1 MDIWFFHIIS
11 QSIKKSHHKFK
22 KLKNMKK
29 NFTKVLCSLLLLAAF
44 NPIKAQVLTYNPN
57 EDIQIEA
64 KSYETRGGNWLHY
77 DDGDFST
84 GIGGPQ
90 SFSWG
95 VMFPSSKLNAGQNIT
110 KVSFFDYIAHDGFVN
125 IYYGGTSKPDVL
137 VHKQAFSTFGSE
149 DFVEVE
155 LTAPLPIFEGDNLW
169 IVLSTDN
176 GDTYPA
182 AMADDCGDKNSR
194 WVSLDGKTWEDLK
207 TYSLN
212 GSWMI
217 RVYIEGEESISEL
230 NSSLNIFPNPAKD
243 QLFIETEAEIEE
255 VNIYDV
261 YGRQMTTVYD
271 QQTVNVSELSNGVYF
286 VKVKSENNEVVKRF
300 IKK

>member
-1 MDIWFFHIIS
+1 M
-11 QSIKKSHHKFK
+11 
-22 KLKNMKK
+22 
-29 NFTKVLCSLLLLAAF
+29 
-44 NPIKAQVLTYNPN
+44 
-57 EDIQIEA
+57 
-64 KSYETRGGNWLHY
+64 
-77 DDGDFST
+77 
-84 GIGGPQ
+84 
-90 SFSWG
+90 
-95 VMFPSSKLNAGQNIT
+95 
-110 KVSFFDYIAHDGFVN
+110 
-125 IYYGGTSKPDVL
+125 
-137 VHKQAFSTFGSE
+137 
-149 DFVEVE
+149 
-155 LTAPLPIFEGDNLW
+155 TAPLPIFEGDNLW

-243 QLFIETEAEIEE
+243 QLFVETEMSVEEIS
-255 VNIYDV
+255 VYDV
-261 YGRQMTTVYD
+261 FGRQQLAISG
-271 QQTVNVSELSNGVYF
+271 QQSAVDVSNLSNGVYF